1 MKIGSFTI
9 KNYRSIKTLR
19 IDNLE
24 SVNVFFGKNN
34 VGKSNILRALHLA
47 FYCLKNDELYLPDT
61 MFHNRNIYKP
71 IEISVDLTLEDRF
84 CNTEQVHHAI
94 AEEMDSMLS
103 VTGDGKFFGNVLE
116 EVKEFVRNSK
126 SFRPLKRLRLRTNLH
141 ADEKTSDVGV
151 SIKDLES
158 DYTFDYGK
166 YKTLYQ
172 RLSKFILSKARD
184 DMHKSLEPLSSE
196 LSVLGIDLDELYS
209 YGTRGPSL
217 FGERKRFPLTQRE
230 IEMMTSRFR
239 RRITTVEDPHKR
251 ERAEDVL
258 RQFVRQLREPR
269 GELEEP
275 FATTFGI
282 VKKYF
287 DSVSDNFILIPNK
300 EYFSKG
306 PLDEQGGKQIE
317 IFNIDRFM
325 GRLASLIESPTK
337 KERKL
342 IREFNRIFGNSFG
355 DIGELE
361 IRKFREKV
369 LALFDTGFTELPI
382 ENQGLGIQDL
392 FLYLAHITL
401 FDAAIIALEEPEG
414 SLSTENQRILR
425 NIVAGVYSKSNKQVF
440 ISSHSEEFETSNSYV
455 IELAKEG
462 TKEISRTKDKRGY
475 EKKIQDI
482 LIKRRLED
490 EKEAYRVLL
499 EEVNEKQI
507 ALDILNHIDKL
518 DDKKK
523 VDPERI
529 SKQLG
534 YKKEKVEEILREI
547 TRRRT

>member
-1 MKIGSFTI
+1 MKIGPFTI
-9 KNYRSIKTLR
+9 KNYRSIKVLR
-19 IDNLE
+19 IDNLK

-61 MFHNRNIYKP
+61 MFHNRNVYRP

-84 CNTEQVHHAI
+84 CNTEQVDHAI
-94 AEEMDSMLS
+94 TEEMDSILS
-103 VTGDGKFFGNVLE
+103 ATADGKLFGNAIK

-126 SFRPLKRLRLRTNLH
+126 LFRPLKRLRLRTNLL
-141 ADEKTSDVGV
+141 ADETTSDVGV

-158 DYTFDYGK
+158 DYAFDYGE

-172 RLSKFILSKARD
+172 RLSKLIDKKARD
-184 DMHKSLEPLSSE
+184 DTRRSLEPLFSE
-196 LSVLGIDLDELYS
+196 LSVLGIDPDELHPFLREN
-209 YGTRGPSL
+209 GIFRL
-217 FGERKRFPLTQRE
+217 NHGEIR
-230 IEMMTSRFR
+230 MMTSRLR
-239 RRITTVEDPHKR
+239 RRITTLEDPGTR
-251 ERAEDVL
+251 ERAEEVFG
-258 RQFVRQLREPR
+258 QFIRQLRKPT

-275 FATTFGI
+275 FAKTFGI

-287 DSVSDNFILIPNK
+287 DSISDNFILIPNK
-300 EYFSKG
+300 EYLPKG
-306 PLDEQGGKQIE
+306 PLNKQGGKQIE
-317 IFNIDRFM
+317 IFDTDGFM
-325 GRLASLIESPTK
+325 DRLASLIESPTK

-342 IREFNRIFGNSFG
+342 IREFNRIFGNSYG

-369 LALFDTGFTELPI
+369 LALFDTGFTALPI

-401 FDAAIIALEEPEG
+401 FDAAIIAIEEPEG

-425 NIVAGVYSKSNKQVF
+425 NIIEGVYSRSNKQVF

-455 IELAKEG
+455 IELTKEG
-462 TKEISRTKDKRGY
+462 TREISRTKDERGY
-475 EKKIQDI
+475 EKRIQDI
-482 LIKRRLED
+482 LIKRRLEE

-499 EEVNEKQI
+499 EEVNEKQM
-507 ALDILNHIDKL
+507 ALDILDHIDKL

-534 YKKEKVEEILREI
+534 YKKDKVEEILREI

>member
-9 KNYRSIKTLR
+9 KNYRSIKALR

-71 IEISVDLTLEDRF
+71 IEISLDLTLEDRF
-84 CNTEQVHHAI
+84 CNTEQICHAI
-94 AEEMDSMLS
+94 TEEMDSILS
-103 VTGDGKFFGNVLE
+103 ATADGKLFGNVIK

-126 SFRPLKRLRLRTNLH
+126 SFRPLKRLRLRTNLQ
-141 ADEKTSDVGV
+141 AGDETSDVGV
-151 SIKDLES
+151 SIKDVES
-158 DYTFDYGK
+158 GYAFDYGK
-166 YKTLYQ
+166 YRTLYQ
-172 RLSKFILSKARD
+172 RLSKLIHKKATD
-184 DMHKSLEPLSSE
+184 DRRRNLEPIISE
-196 LSVLGIDLDELYS
+196 LSALGIDPDELYDYS
-209 YGTRGPSL
+209 QTDLFVRG
-217 FGERKRFPLTQRE
+217 GVRFPSSQRE
-230 IEMMTSRFR
+230 IAMMAERFR
-239 RRITTVEDPHKR
+239 RRIRTLKDPHRR
-251 ERAEDVL
+251 ERAEDVFGQL
-258 RQFVRQLREPR
+258 IRQLREPPV
-269 GELEEP
+269 ESEEP
-275 FATTFGI
+275 FARTFGM

-287 DSVSDNFILIPNK
+287 DSVFDNFILIPNK

-306 PLDEQGGKQIE
+306 PLGEQGGEQIE
-317 IFNIDRFM
+317 IFDIDGFM
-325 GRLASLIESPTK
+325 DRLASLIESPNK

-355 DIGELE
+355 AIGELE

-369 LALFDTGFTELPI
+369 LALFDTGFIELPI

-392 FLYLAHITL
+392 FLYLAHMTL

-425 NIVAGVYSKSNKQVF
+425 NIVEGVYSKSNKQVF

-462 TKEISRTKDKRGY
+462 TKEISRTKDERGY
-475 EKKIQDI
+475 EKRIQDI
-482 LIKRRLED
+482 LIKRRLEE

-507 ALDILNHIDKL
+507 TLDILDHIDKL
-518 DDKKK
+518 DDKEK

-534 YKKEKVEEILREI
+534 YKKEKVEEILRKI